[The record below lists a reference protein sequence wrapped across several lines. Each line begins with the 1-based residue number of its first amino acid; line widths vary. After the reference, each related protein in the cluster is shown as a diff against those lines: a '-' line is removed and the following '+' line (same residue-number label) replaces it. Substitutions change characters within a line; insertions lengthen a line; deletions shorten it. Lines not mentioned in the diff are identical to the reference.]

1 MLLGAVVATRQ
12 GEDQRIAALELAER
26 THRAGLVRESIIRE
40 DAARPDVRTHRITP
54 LHRIETQAPHG
65 ARHLVTTTPFPAC
78 SGSSDSR
85 SFACPGA
92 RMAVPD
98 EQAITAAAAALRV
111 WPQYGPASR
120 PAATRWCAAAT
131 SSSGR
136 VAATRGVAGGRRRAR
151 QALPAA
157 ARRCGSRRCA
167 RVPRN
172 GMGAAPAATATN
184 EPLSRTAS
192 SAATPTTAASS
203 APSTPAGTVTS
214 SHWPGCSAGRFSA
227 CTAVRPLSGIVNASA
242 AGTRRRRDRVAVED
256 HLLCL
261 RAYRRGQQ
269 IAHSDH
275 GVASIEPVRART
287 DGIDDAGQVPP
298 DADVTAGIGP
308 AQHLRIDRSRAHADG
323 ARDRDSRMES
333 RLAARSAC
341 GAGTICPGSWPA
353 SGETVEVHV
362 GFACLGDGESS

>member
-1 MLLGAVVATRQ
+1 MVPLSPGSQQHRCRLAQVPGIPAPSPAPARGWRCTTR
-12 GEDQRIAALELAER
+12 
-26 THRAGLVRESIIRE
+26 
-40 DAARPDVRTHRITP
+40 
-54 LHRIETQAPHG
+54 
-65 ARHLVTTTPFPAC
+65 
-78 SGSSDSR
+78 
-85 SFACPGA
+85 
-92 RMAVPD
+92 
-98 EQAITAAAAALRV
+98 QAITAAAAALRIQ
-111 WPQYGPASR
+111 PQYD
-120 PAATRWCAAAT
+120 PAAEAACGDSLVCRSHLLQWEGCRYAR
-131 SSSGR
+131 GQPAGVDER
-136 VAATRGVAGGRRRAR
+136 GKLCQLRPVGADPDVAHARAAQR
-151 QALPAA
+151 HG
-157 ARRCGSRRCA
+157 CGA
-167 RVPRN
+167 
-172 GMGAAPAATATN
+172 AATATN

-214 SHWPGCSAGRFSA
+214 SHWPGCSASRFSA
-227 CTAVRPLSGIVNASA
+227 CTAVRPLSGIVERLRGRYA
-242 AGTRRRRDRVAVED
+242 ARRRRDRVAVED

-261 RAYRRGQQ
+261 RAYRRGRQ

-275 GVASIEPVRART
+275 GVASIELVRART

-323 ARDRDSRMES
+323 ARDRGSRMES